1 MNKIKKL
8 IMALINSTKDGIK
21 NKINNFFEKYS
32 DTSTKYFDIYMGQ

>member
-21 NKINNFFEKYS
+21 NKINNFAIKMMNTY
-32 DTSTKYFDIYMGQ
+32 